1 MHAWSK
7 GPRALV
13 MPLLTLPLLGLAT
26 ACSDE
31 PDEDPETV
39 VQAVVDARTTGECD
53 DYDDHFV
60 DGDAVGGCGEP
71 QPVVGDGPQV
81 GDAEVDGDMA
91 EVEVVDH
98 YDCSTWDEPDQ
109 EYVDVFTLVVE
120 DGEWLIDDIEFSETT
135 SDDCFS

>member
-1 MHAWSK
+1 MPACSR
-7 GPRALV
+7 GRRSLV
-13 MPLLTLPLLGLAT
+13 VPLLALTLLGLAT

-31 PDEDPETV
+31 PDGDPETV
-39 VQAVVDARTTGECD
+39 VQAVVDARTSGECD
-53 DYDDHFV
+53 DYEGHFV
-60 DGDAVGGCGEP
+60 GGDPVGGCDEP

-81 GDAEVDGDMA
+81 GDAKIDGDKA

-98 YDCSTWDEPDQ
+98 YDCSTWETPDQ
-109 EYVDVFTLVVE
+109 EYVDVFSLVVE